1 MDRHYDLTYLNQVFH
16 GNESMVQE
24 IVQLFLSQAPQFG
37 QDMHACIRQS
47 RWSDLHPL
55 AHKLKSSVNMLGMAG
70 LVPLVLDIERIS
82 KFEEEPSRLPEL
94 VSTLTADMEVV
105 CKALSQDLSE
115 AMAGRTLPSK
125 GLRRA

>member
-37 QDMHACIRQS
+37 QDMNACIRQS
-47 RWSDLHPL
+47 RWSHLHPL

-115 AMAGRTLPSK
+115 AMAGRKLPSK

>member
-37 QDMHACIRQS
+37 QDMNACIRQA
-47 RWSDLHPL
+47 RWSHLHPL
-55 AHKLKSSVNMLGMAG
+55 AHKLKSSVNMLGMVG

-115 AMAGRTLPSK
+115 AMAGRKLPSK

>member
-37 QDMHACIRQS
+37 QDMNACIRQS

-70 LVPLVLDIERIS
+70 QGVEG
-82 KFEEEPSRLPEL
+82 EPR
-94 VSTLTADMEVV
+94 
-105 CKALSQDLSE
+105 KAGAKKATTTMS
-115 AMAGRTLPSK
+115 APCPP
-125 GLRRA
+125 

>member
-37 QDMHACIRQS
+37 QDMNASIRQS
-47 RWSDLHPL
+47 RWSHLHPL
-55 AHKLKSSVNMLGMAG
+55 AHKLKSSVNMLGMSG

-94 VSTLTADMEVV
+94 VSTLTAEMEVV

-115 AMAGRTLPSK
+115 AMAGRKLPSK

>member
-37 QDMHACIRQS
+37 QDMNACIRQA
-47 RWSDLHPL
+47 RWSHLHPL

-115 AMAGRTLPSK
+115 AMAGRKLPSK

>member
-1 MDRHYDLTYLNQVFH
+1 M
-16 GNESMVQE
+16 
-24 IVQLFLSQAPQFG
+24 
-37 QDMHACIRQS
+37 
-47 RWSDLHPL
+47 
-55 AHKLKSSVNMLGMAG
+55 AHKLKSSVNMLGMSG

-94 VSTLTADMEVV
+94 VSTLTAEMEVV

>member
-37 QDMHACIRQS
+37 QDMNACIRQS
-47 RWSDLHPL
+47 RWSHLHPL

-115 AMAGRTLPSK
+115 AMVLNASASTH
-125 GLRRA
+125 LRRA

>member
-24 IVQLFLSQAPQFG
+24 IVKLFLSQGPQFG
-37 QDMHACIRQS
+37 QDMNACVRQS

-82 KFEEEPSRLPEL
+82 KFEEEPSRLLNWCRRLLPTWRWRA
-94 VSTLTADMEVV
+94 S
-105 CKALSQDLSE
+105 LSQDLSE
-115 AMAGRTLPSK
+115 AMAGRTLPSN